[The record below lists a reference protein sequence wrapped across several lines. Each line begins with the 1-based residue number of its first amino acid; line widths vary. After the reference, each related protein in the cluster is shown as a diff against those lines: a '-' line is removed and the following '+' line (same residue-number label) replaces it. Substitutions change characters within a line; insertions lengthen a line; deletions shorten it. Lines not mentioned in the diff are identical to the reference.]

1 MPDMGNTVDSQIED
15 AFINPCL
22 TSERVTYNDRLRPGL
37 KIPCPAQVP
46 GGPGGGL
53 EREIPR
59 IRGP

>member
-37 KIPCPAQVP
+37 KIPRVP
-46 GGPGGGL
+46 GGNWKEKSPGF
-53 EREIPR
+53 E
-59 IRGP
+59 GPDL